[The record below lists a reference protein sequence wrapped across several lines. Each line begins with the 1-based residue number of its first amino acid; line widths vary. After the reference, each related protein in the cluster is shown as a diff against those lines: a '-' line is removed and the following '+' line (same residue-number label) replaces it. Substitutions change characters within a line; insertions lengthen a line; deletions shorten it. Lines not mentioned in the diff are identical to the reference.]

1 MVMAREDVMIAHE
14 YTYNGN
20 TYLVERVAEGL
31 MVKDA
36 DASNWSDGVMYKP
49 VPSDGRTYVRTLTDF
64 CNKFEAIPPEDDR

>member
-20 TYLVERVAEGL
+20 TYIVSNVGGGL
-31 MVKDA
+31 MVKDNN
-36 DASNWSDGVMYKP
+36 DSNWYDAVQYEA
-49 VPSDGRTYVRTLTDF
+49 VPADGRSYIRQLSDF